1 MYILIT
7 KNIVKEDGINDYIE
21 VSKKFAEDTKKQKG
35 CIDAIVCKDTNLDN
49 CIINI
54 ETWESKEIFEAYD
67 GNAFLKHKV
76 ELKKNFISN
85 TSLIFE
91 TL

>member
-1 MYILIT
+1 MYIVIT
-7 KNIVKEDGINDYIE
+7 KNIVKEDGINNYIE
-21 VSKKFAEDTKKQKG
+21 VSKKFAEDTKKQEG
-35 CIDAIVCKDTNLDN
+35 CIDAIVCKDTSLDN
-49 CIINI
+49 CVVNI
-54 ETWESKEIFEAYD
+54 ETWRSKDIFEAYD